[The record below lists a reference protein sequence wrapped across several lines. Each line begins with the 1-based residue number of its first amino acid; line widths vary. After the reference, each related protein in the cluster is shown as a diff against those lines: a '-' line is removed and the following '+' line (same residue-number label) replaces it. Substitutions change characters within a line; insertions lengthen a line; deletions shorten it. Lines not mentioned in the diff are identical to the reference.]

1 MDTRPFKTASLLVIV
16 SLPLISKTFAV
27 DTFDPATGYIS
38 IPSVIA
44 GNEKYF
50 NIVVSLKE
58 LISGGDK
65 KADRASTISSIRPD
79 TYDLNTQQLLIPAIE
94 VGETVYKH
102 LVVTID
108 QVISG
113 PTHYEEVADPGF
125 NGELLATDYNLF
137 ISTDLPDSV
146 EQELR
151 YVMDVAIKHWGRFGN
166 LDWYVMG
173 TDEAATR
180 ELENEICSHWI
191 SSHKITRDPL
201 FSSNTFRCDENWFI
215 NTRPEY
221 YRQIAADALS
231 QGSQGGSM
239 GVNYQAWYGFIPMS
253 FSTPWGFLPREF
265 VNHAFMDQ
273 KLPTLPANFG
283 SELFGDSETPGG
295 IFHEYWHVIQH
306 SHISNTPD
314 KLPCIGQECR
324 TSEYHRGPR
333 DDKLGPMW
341 FTEGG
346 AEYMTF
352 LAVSELQAAGEL
364 RLYDGVAF
372 DTANKMY
379 WFMLNSLEKWNSYPN
394 IKMKDIISEGHPL
407 YEDRINYEIGA
418 WCYAY
423 LINRV
428 GDPDVV
434 LEVFHPNVDELGW
447 EGAFYKAFGL
457 TPEEFYEE
465 FDLFLTLP
473 YSEQKLVLEES
484 ISNTCRQSHCE

>member
-1 MDTRPFKTASLLVIV
+1 MEQAISMGKRSFKTASLLVIA

-50 NIVVSLKE
+50 NVVVSLKE

-94 VGETVYKH
+94 VDETVYKH

-151 YVMDVAIKHWGRFGN
+151 YVMDIAIKHWGRFGN

-180 ELENEICSHWI
+180 ELRNEMCDHWI
-191 SSHKITRDPL
+191 TTHKVLVDQETEKPFTCSESSWMNKYG
-201 FSSNTFRCDENWFI
+201 
-215 NTRPEY
+215 PER
-221 YRQIAADALS
+221 YRQIASEGRAGFSLS
-231 QGSQGGSM
+231 WSGDFLET
-239 GVNYQAWYGFIPMS
+239 YGFIPLS
-253 FSTPWGFLPREF
+253 QSAPWEFMPPDIVSRMHPLPGWYE
-265 VNHAFMDQ
+265 AQMDR
-273 KLPTLPANFG
+273 KNSPAHP
-283 SELFGDSETPGG
+283 LFGDSETPGG
-295 IFHEYWHVIQH
+295 IFHEYWHAIQIA
-306 SHISNTPD
+306 HISNTH
-314 KLPCIGQECR
+314 PCCQAR
-324 TSEYHRGPR
+324 FDRRGPQ
-333 DDKLGPMW
+333 W
-341 FTEGG
+341 FREGG

-364 RLYDGVAF
+364 RLYDDEAF

-379 WFMLNSLEKWNSYPN
+379 WFMINSLEKWNSYPGLN
-394 IKMKDIISEGHPL
+394 MKDIVSEGHPL
-407 YEDRINYEIGA
+407 YEDRINYELGA

-457 TPEEFYEE
+457 TPGEFYEE